1 MRGACSSK
9 RERFACR
16 SSKGCRRG
24 GSAARGGMRG
34 ACSERVEYHI
44 PTRKFPPP
52 GSAATSQACES
63 STRCLHT
70 PKPPSLPAKDS
81 PLLSQNLEAQPPTL
95 EAQHQIPE
103 AQPQILEAQL
113 QNLEAQLPK
122 RPKVAQVD
130 WQIAWGTRF
139 LTPWARKA
147 VRLRISEAALRGFGQ
162 RAPDGAQRRGVG
174 GRVNPPL

>member
-1 MRGACSSK
+1 M
-9 RERFACR
+9 
-16 SSKGCRRG
+16 
-24 GSAARGGMRG
+24 
-34 ACSERVEYHI
+34 SEWNTI
-44 PTRKFPPP
+44 SPPASFPPP

-70 PKPPSLPAKDS
+70 LKPPSLTAKDS

-113 QNLEAQLPK
+113 PNLEAQPAW
-122 RPKVAQVD
+122 RPKVAQEE
-130 WQIAWGTRF
+130 WRIAWGAGF
-139 LTPWARKA
+139 LTPWARKV

-162 RAPDGAQRRGVG
+162 RASDGAQQGVG
-174 GRVNPPL
+174 